1 MPVNPRAFFATIAV
15 LVVTPLFGL
24 FVAPL
29 ISLVPGGTAHAQTQ
43 SKPAIEIAFD
53 PEGAVATG
61 TAVTVTIT
69 FSGLNYIDSEG
80 LIYKAEV
87 VGADLPKEHTCNGT
101 GLAADISLNAGSDD
115 LVTRIG
121 TISSTC
127 PEGEFILVVS
137 LSRADEVLA
146 SAAKGLVVAPRI
158 AMDLPE
164 GIGSPRG
171 LWATHEGSG
180 KRFLIPDNSGK
191 KVYAYNLPAYD
202 DTFNTPN
209 IDESSTL
216 THATSS
222 SFELHSATSSP
233 WGIITAGQTVWVSNN
248 GSGAED
254 KVFAYTRA
262 GAARDPS
269 KDFDIL
275 QSAGNTD
282 PTGMHGTGRH
292 LYVADKADGK
302 VYGYSYLDGTKEH
315 DEDSDYP
322 LVPENASPTGIWAS
336 GYIMW
341 VADDED
347 DKVYAYDM
355 QSKARRSDL
364 DINALSSVGNTNPGG
379 IWSDY
384 TSMYVV
390 DTVTK
395 MLHAYPLPKRKKRP
409 QITSGPPYVTF
420 PENSAEIVATYT
432 ASDPESRQLSW
443 QVYPGSSDDYRYFNM
458 TSYGELRF
466 NVPPDFESPM
476 DDDKDNTYRI
486 LVMVIPGS
494 NQYSYFPVTVTVT
507 DVEGEQPYFTD
518 TSTTRTIEENTPAGE
533 SIGDPV
539 EAVPR
544 DNDALIYALGGT
556 DAASFGFN
564 TSTAQIITKDALNFE
579 SKSSYSVSVSV
590 RDGEDSSGEP
600 STAIDDTIDVTIS
613 LTDLEEGPE
622 VAGPA
627 EVAHDENDSQ
637 EVARYTAT
645 DSQNR
650 PITWSIDGDDK
661 DDFSITGGV
670 LRFIS
675 TPNYEAA
682 EDEDADNEYLVTV
695 VATAGTEASELG
707 VTVNVIDLNEAPTF
721 SSSRTTRNV
730 AEGEQL
736 RRDVGAPVVAE
747 DPDPGDTLTYT
758 LGGTDVASFDIISST
773 GQIITD
779 VALDFETKRS
789 YTVTLSVSDRKD
801 ADGNATTTPD
811 DTIDVAISVTGED
824 EPPLLTGTTTTD
836 YVENGT
842 GPVATYTATDPESQ
856 RITWGLS
863 GDDEDAFSIA
873 GGVLSFK
880 SSPNYEDGILYLVTV
895 QASDGTS
902 TSTLSVSVYIEDVDE
917 TPVVT
922 GDGSP
927 EFAENSQG
935 AVSEYEAVD
944 PENRSITWSL
954 SGTDSDDMDISGG
967 DLYFNNPPNH
977 EEQDTYNVIVQ
988 AFDGSSTGTLPVV
1001 ITITDVNEDP
1011 EFSDTTTTR
1020 TVEENSGAYA
1030 VVGLP
1035 VVAEDPDS
1043 GDTLTYA
1050 LSGTG
1055 AASFTID
1062 SNGQIRTK
1070 SDTDS
1075 DIKDIYNVTV
1085 QVHDGKGDD
1094 GSVSTTTD
1102 DYIDVTIT
1110 VTDVNEPPVLTG
1122 STSVEL
1128 AENSTTTVATYTATD
1143 PERVTPTWDLSG
1155 DDEDDFEITGG
1166 VLTFK
1171 SLPDREGATDKN
1183 TDSVYH
1189 VTVEASDGNNTA
1201 KLDVTITVT
1210 NVNEKP
1216 AFSENFAD
1224 RSVVENTTAGVKVG
1238 DPIKATD
1245 PEGDALTYTLIGS
1258 VATAF
1263 EIDSSGQLKTKILID
1278 REAATSYFGQVQ
1290 VRDSKDADGNSD
1302 TNVDASTS
1310 VVVTVEDINEP
1321 PVVSGTTTTEY
1332 PENDTRSVETYSADD
1347 PETDDITWSL
1357 SGVDEDDFEI
1367 TQGGV
1372 LDFAT
1377 TPDYEAPADIGPNNV
1392 YQVDVLAADGT
1403 STTTHA
1409 VTVTVT
1415 NVNEDPVFPDTED
1428 GLRTVV
1434 ENTLAGVNVGNPIR
1448 ASDPEGDSLTYTL
1461 TGNIDTAFEISSS
1474 GQLIPIMDDYTVF
1487 SLTRI
1492 YGFPLS
1498 RE

>member
-1 MPVNPRAFFATIAV
+1 M
-15 LVVTPLFGL
+15 
-24 FVAPL
+24 
-29 ISLVPGGTAHAQTQ
+29 
-43 SKPAIEIAFD
+43 
-53 PEGAVATG
+53 
-61 TAVTVTIT
+61 
-69 FSGLNYIDSEG
+69 
-80 LIYKAEV
+80 
-87 VGADLPKEHTCNGT
+87 
-101 GLAADISLNAGSDD
+101 
-115 LVTRIG
+115 
-121 TISSTC
+121 
-127 PEGEFILVVS
+127 VS

-164 GIGSPRG
+164 GIRSPRG

-222 SFELHSATSSP
+222 SFDLHSATSSP

-364 DINALSSVGNTNPGG
+364 DINALSSVDNTNPGG

-518 TSTTRTIEENTPAGE
+518 TSTTRTIEENTPADE

-544 DNDALIYALGGT
+544 DNDALIYSLGGT
-556 DAASFGFN
+556 DAASFAFN

-590 RDGEDSSGEP
+590 RDDEDSSGES

-613 LTDLEEGPE
+613 LTDLEEGPDI
-622 VAGPA
+622 AGPA

-650 PITWSIDGDDK
+650 PITWSMDGDDK

-670 LRFIS
+670 LKFIS

-707 VTVNVIDLNEAPTF
+707 VTVNVIDLNEAPAF
-721 SSSRTTRNV
+721 SSSQTTRNV
-730 AEGEQL
+730 AEDEQL
-736 RRDVGAPVVAE
+736 GRDVGAPVEAE
-747 DPDPGDTLTYT
+747 DPDRGDSLTYT

-789 YTVTLSVSDRKD
+789 YTVILSVSDGKD
-801 ADGNATTTPD
+801 AEGNATTTPD

-824 EPPLLTGTTTTD
+824 EPPVLTGTTTTE
-836 YVENGT
+836 YPENDT
-842 GPVATYTATDPESQ
+842 RPVATYTATDPESQ
-856 RITWGLS
+856 QITWGLS
-863 GDDEDAFSIA
+863 GDDEDAFSIS

-880 SSPNYEDGILYLVTV
+880 SSPNYEDRTLYLVKV
-895 QASDGTS
+895 EASDGTS
-902 TSTLSVSVYIEDVDE
+902 TTTLDVTVYIEDVDE
-917 TPVVT
+917 TPEVT
-922 GDGSP
+922 GDASP
-927 EFAENSQG
+927 EFVEH
-935 AVSEYEAVD
+935 EYGTVATYDADD
-944 PENRSITWSL
+944 PEGNSITWSL
-954 SGTDSDDMDISGG
+954 SGAGSDDMNISGG
-967 DLYFNNPPNH
+967 ALRFNDPPDH
-977 EEQDTYNVIVQ
+977 EAQDTYNVTVQ
-988 AFDGSSTGTLPVV
+988 AFDGNSTGTLAVV
-1001 ITITDVNEDP
+1001 VTVTDVNEDP
-1011 EFSDTTTTR
+1011 EFPDTPTTR
-1020 TVEENSGAYA
+1020 TVEENTGANA
-1030 VVGLP
+1030 PVGLP
-1035 VVAEDPDS
+1035 VKAEDPDS
-1043 GDTLTYA
+1043 GDSLTYT

-1055 AASFTID
+1055 AGSFTID
-1062 SNGQIRTK
+1062 SNGQIRTV
-1070 SDTDS
+1070 SDLDG
-1075 DIKDIYNVTV
+1075 DIQETYDVTV
-1085 QVHDGKGDD
+1085 NVHDGKADD
-1094 GSVSTTTD
+1094 GSTSTTTD
-1102 DYIDVTIT
+1102 DSIDVTIN

-1122 STSVEL
+1122 TTTIEF
-1128 AENSTTTVATYTATD
+1128 AENDTSDVATYTATD
-1143 PERVTPTWDLSG
+1143 PEDVTPTWDLDG
-1155 DDEDDFEITGG
+1155 DDAGDFSITGG
-1166 VLTFK
+1166 VLRFLNT
-1171 SLPDREGATDKN
+1171 PNREAPEDEDEN
-1183 TDSVYH
+1183 NVYL
-1189 VTVEASDGNNTA
+1189 VTVEASDGNNTVR
-1201 KLDVTITVT
+1201 LPVTVTVT

-1216 AFSENFAD
+1216 AFPSAETGQ
-1224 RSVVENTTAGVKVG
+1224 RSVVENT
-1238 DPIKATD
+1238 
-1245 PEGDALTYTLIGS
+1245 
-1258 VATAF
+1258 
-1263 EIDSSGQLKTKILID
+1263 
-1278 REAATSYFGQVQ
+1278 
-1290 VRDSKDADGNSD
+1290 
-1302 TNVDASTS
+1302 
-1310 VVVTVEDINEP
+1310 
-1321 PVVSGTTTTEY
+1321 GT
-1332 PENDTRSVETYSADD
+1332 
-1347 PETDDITWSL
+1347 
-1357 SGVDEDDFEI
+1357 GVDI
-1367 TQGGV
+1367 G
-1372 LDFAT
+1372 
-1377 TPDYEAPADIGPNNV
+1377 TPGC
-1392 YQVDVLAADGT
+1392 G
-1403 STTTHA
+1403 H
-1409 VTVTVT
+1409 
-1415 NVNEDPVFPDTED
+1415 
-1428 GLRTVV
+1428 
-1434 ENTLAGVNVGNPIR
+1434 
-1448 ASDPEGDSLTYTL
+1448 
-1461 TGNIDTAFEISSS
+1461 
-1474 GQLIPIMDDYTVF
+1474 
-1487 SLTRI
+1487 
-1492 YGFPLS
+1492 
-1498 RE
+1498 